1 MTSTGAVLVWVLLA
15 VPCTCLSWP
24 PSELA
29 CRQICC
35 HAGMGEEEV
44 CGATSIYRD
53 VNCYRGHCLVR
64 SPRYNK
70 HSVPVEKTKHMASLH
85 LEPNK
90 KVEETCPTTPV
101 LWHTRTDSSTP
112 LVVNLTFTVRSVSD
126 IEMEENS
133 ITSAMR
139 VEMKWYDSNLHICKC
154 HREEDHEHSDE
165 GGDSLV
171 LGADVE
177 DLIWVPDLSI
187 WKYRTFVREEG
198 LSMKKLNKIEV
209 KEISKETVGTPGV
222 IVKLDVDFMT
232 SVTCRFNAS
241 WFPFDRNICKF
252 QLGSYSS
259 NKDTLVFQ
267 VINVDASE
275 LDKHFGEFSIK
286 MFPLVGSDTTVVYD
300 DVKLSLAGFKVEVRR
315 NSLRVRRQY
324 SVTMSFIVGVA
335 LGSILLSVTD
345 DISLDRTGL
354 LSGAIIVAVLVF
366 QHAIEHSPTRD
377 ELNFTPALRFLIIC
391 IIFIGLSNVEYCIV
405 SNIGS
410 LVKIVL
416 YLKAMKTMVSKRIV
430 KELNTLDMKKP
441 KTSEEKETAYE
452 DIKEA
457 DEIEDENKEKAEDK
471 VLEFGNPA
479 DEILNIVDVLE
490 NEDEKS
496 EEEKLEKISDWVDL
510 IVFVVLSV
518 LFFLITILQWEQAE
532 RDAGVAHCHNKDIV

>member
-1 MTSTGAVLVWVLLA
+1 M
-15 VPCTCLSWP
+15 
-24 PSELA
+24 
-29 CRQICC
+29 
-35 HAGMGEEEV
+35 
-44 CGATSIYRD
+44 
-53 VNCYRGHCLVR
+53 
-64 SPRYNK
+64 
-70 HSVPVEKTKHMASLH
+70 
-85 LEPNK
+85 
-90 KVEETCPTTPV
+90 
-101 LWHTRTDSSTP
+101 
-112 LVVNLTFTVRSVSD
+112 
-126 IEMEENS
+126 
-133 ITSAMR
+133 
-139 VEMKWYDSNLHICKC
+139 
-154 HREEDHEHSDE
+154 
-165 GGDSLV
+165 
-171 LGADVE
+171 
-177 DLIWVPDLSI
+177 
-187 WKYRTFVREEG
+187 
-198 LSMKKLNKIEV
+198 

-430 KELNTLDMKKP
+430 KELKTLDMKKP
-441 KTSEEKETAYE
+441 KTS
-452 DIKEA
+452 
-457 DEIEDENKEKAEDK
+457 
-471 VLEFGNPA
+471 
-479 DEILNIVDVLE
+479 
-490 NEDEKS
+490 
-496 EEEKLEKISDWVDL
+496 
-510 IVFVVLSV
+510 
-518 LFFLITILQWEQAE
+518 
-532 RDAGVAHCHNKDIV
+532 

>member
-1 MTSTGAVLVWVLLA
+1 
-15 VPCTCLSWP
+15 
-24 PSELA
+24 
-29 CRQICC
+29 
-35 HAGMGEEEV
+35 
-44 CGATSIYRD
+44 
-53 VNCYRGHCLVR
+53 
-64 SPRYNK
+64 
-70 HSVPVEKTKHMASLH
+70 
-85 LEPNK
+85 
-90 KVEETCPTTPV
+90 
-101 LWHTRTDSSTP
+101 
-112 LVVNLTFTVRSVSD
+112 
-126 IEMEENS
+126 
-133 ITSAMR
+133 
-139 VEMKWYDSNLHICKC
+139 
-154 HREEDHEHSDE
+154 
-165 GGDSLV
+165 
-171 LGADVE
+171 
-177 DLIWVPDLSI
+177 
-187 WKYRTFVREEG
+187 
-198 LSMKKLNKIEV
+198 
-209 KEISKETVGTPGV
+209 
-222 IVKLDVDFMT
+222 
-232 SVTCRFNAS
+232 
-241 WFPFDRNICKF
+241 
-252 QLGSYSS
+252 
-259 NKDTLVFQ
+259 
-267 VINVDASE
+267 
-275 LDKHFGEFSIK
+275 
-286 MFPLVGSDTTVVYD
+286 
-300 DVKLSLAGFKVEVRR
+300 LAGFKVEVRR

-335 LGSILLSVTD
+335 LGS
-345 DISLDRTGL
+345 LDRTGL
-354 LSGAIIVAVLVF
+354 LSGAIIVAVLIF

-391 IIFIGLSNVEYCIV
+391 IIFIGLSNVEYCFV

-496 EEEKLEKISDWVDL
+496 EEEEEKLEKISDWVDL